1 MTTKNVIL
9 RTLKGESV
17 VVGGIG
23 MIDGFVQLAIHNPDG
38 PPNTKFLYE
47 MKLDT
52 PLFEY
57 LKLTSFFWEGDFC
70 KNV

>member
-1 MTTKNVIL
+1 MTTKNIIL

-23 MIDGFVQLAIHNPDG
+23 MIDGFIQLAVYNPDG
-38 PPNTKFLYE
+38 PPKTKYLYE

-57 LKLTSFFWEGDFC
+57 LQSTSFFWEGDF
-70 KNV
+70 